1 MKHVKLLF
9 ALLLSF
15 GSWGLSAQITV
26 TGQVVDAESNEPI
39 IGAVISTMQMN
50 GGNRP
55 SIKPVGYT
63 NAEGDFSVT
72 LPSGTR
78 GFSISSFG
86 YTALRQSLQG
96 TSGVQVNLGVLKLTL
111 DASVVLQQADVVS
124 EGPAMLNGL
133 DRKVYDVA
141 GDLQVASGTGTDI
154 LRQVPNVT
162 MDIDG
167 NVALRGDENVTIL
180 IDGRPASL
188 MGYQGTNAFDR
199 LPAGMVQRVE
209 VITNPGAKFDAQGT
223 GGIINIVTKKGRELP
238 LNGAI
243 QAGIGTRNKYNL
255 GGNVSIPVGKM
266 RINASIG
273 ADDRQMSSGGYTYR
287 TYHFPD
293 STYRTSE
300 ESLGLRHDIGT
311 NARLGLDWNLKDKHQ
326 VGLSFGMD
334 QRGGT
339 DWDSATFVNIGKD
352 GIPAGAVQFKD
363 QTSSRSNQNLS
374 FRYERKFADE
384 NKKWTAD
391 ANYSW
396 GKDHDVEDNFFT
408 TDPLYPTAFTF
419 GAYLQRFD
427 VPGNSK
433 RLNLQSDVEWPL
445 NDKARVDF
453 GWRTSSSANVEVRS
467 ASQLLEPVSSSFLT
481 DTLRSFF
488 TDMSQLNHA
497 AYATYGYVFSPKWKG
512 QIGLRYETA
521 LVNIVLKDSTT
532 LQRSYPGLFPSA
544 YLTYSPRKGLD
555 LQASY
560 SMRVN
565 RPDGHWGGSLN
576 PNIDYSNPSGLR
588 KGNPDLK
595 PEYTHSMEFNVV
607 QFGRW
612 GSLSGSAYGR
622 HTINMMSRY
631 MEPLPSGVLMMTWL
645 NFNTRDNVG
654 LSTNAMLRFNKNV
667 QLQASADA
675 FYSVINGTNVS
686 GNLTQGGF
694 GWQGRSNLM
703 LNLPKEQQIQIT
715 YNQWGSGPTGQG
727 FRRGIQFIDLGYKV
741 DFLNKHW
748 TLSARLSDVFNQRR
762 FRYDQYTP
770 LLDVEFMRRRESR
783 IGFLTLQY
791 NFGKPERSRGGRGG
805 RPGGM
810 GQGMDMGGGGDMDL

>member
-1 MKHVKLLF
+1 LNLLKYF
-9 ALLLSF
+9 YTVCLISF
-15 GSWGLSAQITV
+15 TWALSAQTTV
-26 TGQVVDAESNEPI
+26 TGTLVDAQSNEPI
-39 IGAVISTMQMN
+39 LGAVISTTQN
-50 GGNRP
+50 TGNDRP
-55 SIKPVGYT
+55 TIKPLG
-63 NAEGDFSVT
+63 NSDLNGNFSVT
-72 LPSGTR
+72 LPAGAR
-78 GFSISSFG
+78 GINFSAFG
-86 YTALRQSLQG
+86 YATRRENLQSTA
-96 TSGVQVNLGVLKLTL
+96 GVQVNLGILKMEL
-111 DASVVLQQADVVS
+111 DASMVLQQADVVTD
-124 EGPAMLNGL
+124 GPAMLNGL
-133 DRKVYDVA
+133 DRKVYDVS

-162 MDIDG
+162 LDIDG

-199 LPAGMVQRVE
+199 LPAGMVQKVE

-255 GGNVSIPVGKM
+255 GGNVSVPVGKV

-273 ADDRQMSSGGYTYR
+273 ADDRQMTSGGYTYR
-287 TYHFPD
+287 TYYFPD
-293 STYRTSE
+293 STYLTSE
-300 ESLGLRHDIGT
+300 ESVGLRHDVGT
-311 NARLGLDWNLKDKHQ
+311 NARFGLDWTILDKHM
-326 VGLSFGMD
+326 VGFSFGMD
-334 QRGGT
+334 QRSGT
-339 DWDSATFVNIGKD
+339 DWDSTTYINTGKD
-352 GIPAGAVQFKD
+352 GVPAGAIQYKSE
-363 QTSSRSNQNLS
+363 SSERANQNLS

-396 GKDHDVEDNFFT
+396 GNDHDIEDNFFT

-433 RLNLQSDVEWPL
+433 RLNLQSDVEWPISE
-445 NDKARVDF
+445 KARVDF
-453 GWRTSSSANVEVRS
+453 GWRTSSSANVEVRA

-512 QIGLRYETA
+512 QIGMRYETA
-521 LVNIVLKDSTT
+521 LVNIVLKDSST

-612 GSLSGSAYGR
+612 GSISGSAYGR

-631 MEPLPSGVLMMTWL
+631 MEALPSGVLMMTWL

-715 YNQWGSGPTGQG
+715 YNQWGTGPTGQG

-741 DFLNKHW
+741 DFMNKHW

-762 FRYDQYTP
+762 FRYDQFTEI
-770 LLDVEFMRRRESR
+770 LDIEFMRRRESR

-791 NFGKPERSRGGRGG
+791 NFGKPDRSRGGRGG

-810 GQGMDMGGGGDMDL
+810 GQGMDMGGDMDM